1 MHMQT
6 EQISVNISP
15 PLYRL
20 FMRLKTLGSFSNDQD
35 LMQAAFN
42 ALDRELQRGQF
53 LGMQPRDRY
62 MSRPGLS
69 PEDYD
74 T

>member
-1 MHMQT
+1 MQT
-6 EQISVNISP
+6 EQISVNLTP
-15 PLYRL
+15 ALYRL
-20 FMRLKTLGSFSNDQD
+20 FSRLKTLGAFSSDQD

-42 ALDRELQRGQF
+42 ALDRELQRGTF
-53 LGMQPRDRY
+53 SSMSGSDRY

-69 PEDYD
+69 PDDYD